1 MRLLDVGTGVIAL
14 WGGMAVPALAAA
26 VNTRVSY
33 DQSGPGG
40 YSLSAR
46 TDNAAGPASNS
57 LVTPVVQALP
67 MPKSASCALGRSTHR
82 SRYRHTPYAPY
93 GSIKKKSRVKPDAGK
108 RD

>member
-46 TDNAAGPASNS
+46 TDNAAGPASN
-57 LVTPVVQALP
+57 
-67 MPKSASCALGRSTHR
+67 
-82 SRYRHTPYAPY
+82 
-93 GSIKKKSRVKPDAGK
+93 
-108 RD
+108 